1 MSLRGLAVLIAG
13 ALPAAAAAPPA
24 AGSARAV
31 RVAAREV
38 LRRINPIG
46 TALEDRAG
54 STARLTVL
62 WRVTRRW
69 AAARLAAGASV
80 RQIEREARRD
90 FSSRSLGV
98 SGMRLDPNS
107 VVFSAGID
115 DLGTF
120 FILRR
125 TAAGGY
131 VTALDIGN
139 PASWRAPHAPI
150 QLMDWVTH
158 SSRPLSARLLRL
170 PAAANGDRRF
180 AVVGTFAQA
189 AGATQGFQV
198 SVWRWNG
205 RSARPLAALNLAQ
218 MADEPLVVRV
228 GRRRLILHAKTA
240 FHSFWSC
247 GGCVGR
253 QVAITIGLERNGAR
267 LGAARS
273 LAPALDL
280 ADAFD
285 GRAFRCR
292 PVGPLVAP
300 DALARLRGALHRMCR
315 AGHGRGGAVRA
326 RRSGEPRGV
335 GGLDA
340 DGSECAADAVPERR
354 VPGTRASIFHRP
366 AGGPTADCRAEAR
379 SQTRMPE
386 LASRSGGGVVAV
398 GPAGRPLGR
407 CAWSAPGTEPGVRA
421 GRHLATS

>member
-1 MSLRGLAVLIAG
+1 MLIAG
-13 ALPAAAAAPPA
+13 ALAVAPLPAAAAAPPA

-315 AGHGRGGAVRA
+315 AGHGRGGPFA
-326 RRSGEPRGV
+326 P
-335 GGLDA
+335 
-340 DGSECAADAVPERR
+340 
-354 VPGTRASIFHRP
+354 
-366 AGGPTADCRAEAR
+366 GGPGNLGELGAWTLTGPSAQQTLCLNAEF
-379 SQTRMPE
+379 
-386 LASRSGGGVVAV
+386 LAHAQVFSIVR
-398 GPAGRPLGR
+398 
-407 CAWSAPGTEPGVRA
+407 RA
-421 GRHLATS
+421 GRLQIAGLRRGPKRECRNSRAARAVASSR